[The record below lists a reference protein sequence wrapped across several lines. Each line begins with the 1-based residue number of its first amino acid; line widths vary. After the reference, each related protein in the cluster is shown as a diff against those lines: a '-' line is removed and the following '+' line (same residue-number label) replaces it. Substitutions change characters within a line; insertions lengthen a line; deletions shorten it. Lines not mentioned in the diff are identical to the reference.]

1 VVEDTKVDFALVAF
15 REDERW
21 QVGELPARAASDL
34 EALFAAL
41 RQQPSDGVRLA
52 LCSYGDDFF
61 LAVRPESNN
70 DVRLMISDVTAVEES
85 PLARQALE
93 LMDDA
98 GEGPEDLDTM
108 QPAGDL
114 EMFADLGLGSMEL
127 SLICSDLDAYPDELL
142 AQIATRIG
150 FGPQFERAVEAD
162 LP

>member
-1 VVEDTKVDFALVAF
+1 V
-15 REDERW
+15 
-21 QVGELPARAASDL
+21 
-34 EALFAAL
+34 
-41 RQQPSDGVRLA
+41 
-52 LCSYGDDFF
+52 
-61 LAVRPESNN
+61 
-70 DVRLMISDVTAVEES
+70 
-85 PLARQALE
+85 LE

-98 GEGPEDLDTM
+98 GAGPEDLDTM

-150 FGPQFERAVEAD
+150 FGPQFAQAVDAD